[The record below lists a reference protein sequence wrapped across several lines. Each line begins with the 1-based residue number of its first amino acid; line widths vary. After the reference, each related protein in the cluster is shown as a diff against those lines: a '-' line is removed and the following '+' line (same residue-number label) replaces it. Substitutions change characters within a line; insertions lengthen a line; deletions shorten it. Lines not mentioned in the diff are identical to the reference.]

1 MILDNWRGK
10 RVSDGEWVT
19 GSLCMKVNPKGEKG
33 ALLSPHIDGE
43 LVKYDTIGQ
52 CTGMQDKHHEFIY
65 EHDMVLFEDHVYR
78 VERNPKNK
86 ELGLLLVFDA
96 VTYPGLSSIALKLS
110 AQAKNKDVLKHPEKY
125 IKPILRADM
134 RKAEILGDVDSVR
147 NRALVVDV
155 SKVEGDK
162 EEYMKSVIKEHVSA
176 KEVKKNE

>member
-10 RVSDGEWVT
+10 RVSDGKWVT
-19 GSLCMKVNPKGEKG
+19 GPLCMKVNPKGEKG
-33 ALLSPHIDGE
+33 DLLSPHIDGD
-43 LVKYDTIGQ
+43 LVQSVTIGQ

-78 VERNPKNK
+78 VVRNPKNK

-96 VTYPGLSSIALKLS
+96 ITYPGLSSIALKLS
-110 AQAKNKDVLKHPEKY
+110 AQAKNKDVIRHLEKY

-147 NRALVVDV
+147 EQAVMVDV
-155 SKVEGDK
+155 SRVSGDR
-162 EEYMKSVIKEHVSA
+162 EEYVKSVIEEHIA
-176 KEVKKNE
+176 ANGVKKDE

>member
-1 MILDNWRGK
+1 MILDKWRGK

-19 GSLCMKVNPKGEKG
+19 GPLCMKVNPKGEKG
-33 ALLSPHIDGE
+33 DLLSPHIDGD
-43 LVKYDTIGQ
+43 LVQSVTIGQ

-78 VERNPKNK
+78 VVRNPKNK

-96 VTYPGLSSIALKLS
+96 ITYPGLSSIALKLS
-110 AQAKNKDVLKHPEKY
+110 AQAKDKDVIKHLEKY

-147 NRALVVDV
+147 EQALIVDV
-155 SKVEGDK
+155 SKVSGDR
-162 EEYMKSVIKEHVSA
+162 EEYVKSVIEEHVA
-176 KEVKKNE
+176 ANGVKKDE